1 MSYKAPY
8 TQASSATKHVCIQA
22 EHAEHAEQ
30 ASALLDFHDTCTL
43 VEQTPHNQSYQT
55 LVYKFGSNLS

>member
-1 MSYKAPY
+1 MRLSAMSYKAPY

-22 EHAEHAEQ
+22 EHAEQ

-43 VEQTPHNQSYQT
+43 VEQTPHI
-55 LVYKFGSNLS
+55 KP